1 VNTNLLV
8 YFTLLSCEF
17 LSHYFEL
24 GDDGEMN
31 SFTSK
36 FPRSTDLCIFLL
48 VLIDNR
54 SSQLST

>member
-8 YFTLLSCEF
+8 YFTLLACEF
-17 LSHYFEL
+17 SSHHFEL

-36 FPRSTDLCIFLL
+36 FSRSTDLCIFLL